1 MITLGFDES
10 KQVQT
15 VVNYLR
21 KKNYNVFLWGRSM
34 GAASAL
40 LYGKVDVIVVDSP
53 FRSVKKLCQ

>member
-10 KQVQT
+10 KQVQSVT
-15 VVNYLR
+15 NYL
-21 KKNYNVFLWGRSM
+21 KAKNYRVFLWGRSM

-40 LYGKVDVIVVDSP
+40 LYGKVDVIVADSP